1 MVGRSR
7 LHRTRRMARGI
18 TATGISVVVASA
30 LAVAPAGAQ
39 PTGELSS
46 GSLSGSAGGGG
57 SAGSSGSGDGPVD
70 PGPVDPGPVDPGPV
84 DPGPGQPE
92 GPYEG
97 SVEVVSGPAA
107 DPQTLTG
114 RVFDDANRNS
124 QLDEG
129 EAGVAGVSVS
139 NGVDVVETDA
149 QGVYSLPVRGNFT
162 AFVTQPAG
170 WQVPVD
176 QNNFAQFSFN
186 HYPEGSPTL
195 RFPGVA
201 PTGDLPAAVNFPL
214 APWRDTAADEQSCVF
229 AADTQPKNLAEV
241 GYARNGVVADLAA
254 REDYSSC
261 GVLLL
266 GDNVENDLS
275 LNEAVKE
282 LYSEMNGPVRALPGN
297 HDMNFDSPGYE
308 NSVDTF
314 RRDFGAPYFSYDVGQ
329 THIVALFNLRYN
341 GVTAGGAY
349 GGYVETIPEEQLEW
363 LRNDLATVDRSKH
376 IVVASH
382 APLVN
387 YRGVVTQN
395 AAALYEI
402 LAPFANAV
410 TVSGH
415 MHTVENLV
423 AGEVRPAW
431 TEAGIPR
438 LPVDQIVA
446 GAVSGSW
453 NAGALN
459 ENGLP
464 YAYTPEGA
472 EPGVLTMRFDGTNR
486 SEFYTAR
493 NQPQTKQTLTG
504 IYSYSWDDWAR
515 AAKAWRDAGAAAP
528 APEEFDTSTL
538 TLADVQTGRS
548 TISTSFYG
556 GSTRANVEFSINGE
570 PSAPGF
576 LNQPAGDPLKVGW
589 QHAEVVSTTHHLVHG
604 GTLFYSSPHL
614 YRYAIPEDLEVGTH
628 TVTITATDRYGVVST
643 ETFEFTVLPTPEA
656 PATPQARQARQA
668 PDGPQPTPDLSPED
682 GPQSQP

>member
-1 MVGRSR
+1 MVGRTH
-7 LHRTRRMARGI
+7 LHRIRRLAQGI

-39 PTGELSS
+39 PTGDLPS
-46 GSLSGSAGGGG
+46 GSLSGSGGGGG
-57 SAGSSGSGDGPVD
+57 SAGSSSGNG
-70 PGPVDPGPVDPGPV
+70 PGPVDPGPV
-84 DPGPGQPE
+84 DPGPGEPE
-92 GPYEG
+92 GPYVG
-97 SVEVVSGPAA
+97 GVEVVGGPAA

-124 QLDEG
+124 RWDTG

-139 NGVDVVETDA
+139 NGREVVKTDA
-149 QGVYSLPVRGNFT
+149 EGRYNLPVRGDFT

-176 QNNFAQFSFN
+176 DDNFAQFSFN
-186 HYPEGSPTL
+186 HYPEGSPDL

-214 APWRDTAADEQSCVF
+214 APSRATAAARQNCVF
-229 AADTQPKNLAEV
+229 AADTQPENMAEV

-275 LNEAVKE
+275 LNPALKE

-341 GVTAGGAY
+341 GATPDGLY
-349 GGYVETIPEEQLEW
+349 GGYVERIPEEQLEW
-363 LRNDLATVDRSKH
+363 LRNDLATVDRNKH
-376 IVVASH
+376 IVVAAH

-387 YRGVVTQN
+387 YRGVVTEN

-402 LAPFANAV
+402 LAPFTNAV

-415 MHTVENLV
+415 MHTVENLL

-431 TEAGIPR
+431 TEAGIAQLPR
-438 LPVDQIVA
+438 DQIVA

-472 EPGVLTMRFDGTNR
+472 EPGALTMQFNGTSR
-486 SEFYTAR
+486 SEYYTVR
-493 NQPQTKQTLTG
+493 NEPQSKQTLTG
-504 IYSYSWDDWAR
+504 VYSYSWDDWAR
-515 AAKAWRDAGAAAP
+515 AAKEWRDAGAAGP
-528 APEEFDTSTL
+528 APEELDTSTL

-576 LNQPAGDPLKVGW
+576 LNQPAGEPLKAGW

-614 YRYAIPEDLEVGTH
+614 YRYAIPENLGLGKH

-643 ETFEFTVLPTPEA
+643 ETFEFTVVPTPEA